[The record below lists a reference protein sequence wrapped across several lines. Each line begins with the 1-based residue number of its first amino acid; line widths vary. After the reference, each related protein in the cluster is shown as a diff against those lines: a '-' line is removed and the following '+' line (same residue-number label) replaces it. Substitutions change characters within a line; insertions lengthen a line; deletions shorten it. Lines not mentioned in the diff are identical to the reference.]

1 MSLRFRYL
9 GLACLCG
16 LLLAT
21 SGCVHWGVCGPCGA
35 CGPRLGRYGDPCS
48 QSCGC
53 DPCGQTCGSDPCGAP
68 CGRFR
73 LRGCPT
79 GCGGCGGCGCG
90 LIGGAYRCTSAKLT
104 NADLKLCG
112 AFYQRSNSIPDTL
125 PLGSTVRAWYQ
136 VMETNAEA
144 VDFIIYDHDFVGDT
158 ARLTPD
164 GRDHVWEIAARMR
177 SAPFPVVVQRSE
189 NNSNPELDA
198 LRRQLVVSVLSSF
211 GNADAEQRTVV
222 STPYGPGYNAIQAEP
237 MYYQHL
243 GTGGFGNNGSFGNN
257 IGTFSGFGG
266 GGGGGIG
273 FGN

>member
-1 MSLRFRYL
+1 MSLRINIL
-9 GLACLCG
+9 GLAAVLG
-16 LLLAT
+16 LVLSST
-21 SGCVHWGVCGPCGA
+21 GCVHLGHCGGCGWRGA
-35 CGPRLGRYGDPCS
+35 A
-48 QSCGC
+48 CGC
-53 DPCGQTCGSDPCGAP
+53 DPCGVETCGCDPCGGP
-68 CGRFR
+68 RLGR
-73 LRGCPT
+73 LRGCRSGCGCGP
-79 GCGGCGGCGCG
+79 CGGCGSCG
-90 LIGGAYRCTSAKLT
+90 LLGGAYRHTSARLT
-104 NADLKLCG
+104 NADLRLCS
-112 AFYQRSNSIPDTL
+112 AFYQRSNAIPDTL

-177 SAPFPVVVQRSE
+177 STPFPVIVQRSE

-198 LRRQLVVSVLSSF
+198 LRRQIVVAALSSL

-222 STPYGPGYNAIQAEP
+222 STPYGPGYNATQAEP
-237 MYYQHL
+237 MYYQHVRS
-243 GTGGFGNNGSFGNN
+243 GGFGNNGAFGNN
-257 IGTFSGFGG
+257 LGTFGGIGG